1 MTDKERMESACKDAI
16 IALER
21 TKSRLDNANVEYLQ
35 AIQIYHDTVI
45 EYFNDIQAV
54 LKSE

>member
-1 MTDKERMESACKDAI
+1 MESACKDAI

-21 TKSRLDNANVEYLQ
+21 AKSRLDNANVEYLQ

-45 EYFNDIQAV
+45 EYLNDIQAV